1 VSEVIA
7 AIEKIVGRKVNKK
20 FGPRR
25 PGDPPSLVAD
35 PSKAQ
40 AALKWKASR
49 TLNEIVSS
57 AWAWLRRHYGQK

>member
-35 PSKAQ
+35 PSKAR

-49 TLNEIVSS
+49 NLDQIISS
-57 AWAWLRRHYGQK
+57 AWSWLQRHYGQK